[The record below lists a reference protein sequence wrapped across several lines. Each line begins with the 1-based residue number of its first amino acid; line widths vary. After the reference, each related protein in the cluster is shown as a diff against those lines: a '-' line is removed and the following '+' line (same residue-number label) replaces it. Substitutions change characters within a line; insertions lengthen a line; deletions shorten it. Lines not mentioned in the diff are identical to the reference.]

1 MDVFCLAGHESF
13 CARVDMAVCVV
24 AWPLSS
30 GNNCSRGLTDIVASK
45 ILPQLYTLL
54 STLAFRKC
62 HRPSISTVPKR
73 SALMRC
79 NLGSIN
85 VNKGYKEIV
94 ILTFGSM
101 SDALAS
107 PMAHPFIDCQ
117 KQ

>member
-1 MDVFCLAGHESF
+1 
-13 CARVDMAVCVV
+13 
-24 AWPLSS
+24 
-30 GNNCSRGLTDIVASK
+30 
-45 ILPQLYTLL
+45 
-54 STLAFRKC
+54 
-62 HRPSISTVPKR
+62 
-73 SALMRC
+73 MRC